1 MYTSGETRIDIIPSY
16 KNFAVVN
23 NNGCYYLILR
33 ASVTHISKAFQ
44 PWNHTSF
51 LCDLFETLHGHN
63 KARHHIKSYYGSAPK
78 RH

>member
-1 MYTSGETRIDIIPSY
+1 MYTSGETRTDIIPSY

-23 NNGCYYLILR
+23 NYGCYFFILR
-33 ASVTHISKAFQ
+33 ASVKHISKAFQ
-44 PWNHTSF
+44 PLNHTSF
-51 LCDLFETLHGHN
+51 LCDLYETLLGLN